1 MTIYQKV
8 KNALTALNIPVEAL
22 NYTGTAPVYVVVE
35 MYLSNA
41 RLKADDKTAIK
52 TTYAN
57 VTLIGEGN
65 ILATAELMTNY
76 LEAAGFGIT
85 DEHHEYT
92 DGLTMH
98 VTRISDYT
106 EVE

>member
-1 MTIYQKV
+1 M
-8 KNALTALNIPVEAL
+8 
-22 NYTGTAPVYVVVE
+22 
-35 MYLSNA
+35 
-41 RLKADDKTAIK
+41 
-52 TTYAN
+52 
-57 VTLIGEGN
+57 
-65 ILATAELMTNY
+65 LATAELMTNY